1 MDRFPL
7 VAFRLSGDKS
17 AGRITGRPAGVR
29 PKVTVPR
36 SGTVEATFGWSGAGM
51 PTALGRYR

>member
-1 MDRFPL
+1 

-17 AGRITGRPAGVR
+17 AGRVTGRRAGVR
-29 PKVTVPR
+29 LKVIVPR
-36 SGTVEATFGWSGAGM
+36 SGTVEATVGCSGAGM